1 MGGERL
7 GARKKRSQV
16 PFTDHAKRDLW
27 LRLRLPSHAQNKLV
41 F

>member
-1 MGGERL
+1 MGGEPL

-16 PFTDHAKRDLW
+16 PFADHAKRDLC
-27 LRLRLPSHAQNKLV
+27 LILRLPTHAQNKRL